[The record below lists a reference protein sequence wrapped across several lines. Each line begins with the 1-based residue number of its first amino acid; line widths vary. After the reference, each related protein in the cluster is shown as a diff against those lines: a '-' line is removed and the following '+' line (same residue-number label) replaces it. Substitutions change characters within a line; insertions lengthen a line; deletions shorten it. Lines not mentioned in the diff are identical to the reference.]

1 MEINEYKT
9 MDSDGLT
16 DDKLSKYE
24 TTADAYRAGYDAGVA
39 DTLAKLKRP
48 LEGRKS
54 KAAVGGYS
62 GGRYPYGYM
71 VDKGE
76 LVINEEEAMAV
87 REVFRRLE
95 QGDTWQ
101 QIADAL
107 NLMKY
112 PTRFGG
118 EWTKS
123 QIQSI
128 KNNKKTYEGYY
139 KYSDGDWVRGMQE
152 PILR

>member
-1 MEINEYKT
+1 M
-9 MDSDGLT
+9 T
-16 DDKLSKYE
+16 DEVLQNSLQGN
-24 TTADAYRAGYDAGVA
+24 ADYRAGYEAGVR
-39 DTLAKLKRP
+39 DTLAKFQHTR
-48 LEGRKS
+48 EGRKK

-62 GGRYPYGYM
+62 GGRCPYGYE
-71 VDKGE
+71 VDHGA
-76 LVINEEEAMAV
+76 LVINEDEAPAV

-107 NLMKY
+107 NLMCC

-123 QIQSI
+123 QVQSI
-128 KNNKKTYEGYY
+128 KNNKKTYEGFY
-139 KYSDGDWVRGMQE
+139 KYSDGDWVRGKHE